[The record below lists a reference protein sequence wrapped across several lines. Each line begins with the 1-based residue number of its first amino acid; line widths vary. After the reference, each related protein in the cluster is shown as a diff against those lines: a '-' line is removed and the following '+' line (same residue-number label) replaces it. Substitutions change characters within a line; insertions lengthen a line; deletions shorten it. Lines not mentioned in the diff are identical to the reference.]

1 MKISYISLGC
11 AKNQVDFEYLIG
23 ELSADGFSAE
33 SDVSQ
38 CDAVIIN
45 TCGFIAPAVKEA
57 VDNILDA
64 AASAPAEAK
73 IIVTGCMAE
82 RYKDELKNELPE
94 IDFIAGVGQLSLAA
108 DYLRKEAG
116 VAKSQIKGIKR
127 VLTNN
132 PYFAYIKISEGCDS
146 KCSFCTIPS
155 IRGKLKSRPSDEILE
170 ECRFLAGEGVKE
182 FIIVSQDTASYGDD
196 FDNKNENITTLLEKL
211 TSLFPKIYFRLLYLN
226 PEGVTDELINMVAE
240 KKNIVKYFEV
250 PVQHASDKILKAM
263 NRRSNSKTINAV
275 FDKIRQ
281 TVPEA
286 IIRTTFIVGFP
297 GETEEDFDILYK
309 FIETKKPDFVGFFP
323 YYKEDGTKAALLSG
337 EVDLKTMKSRV
348 KALQT
353 LQKKNTV
360 ARLKEMKKVEHICF
374 MEQPNEDFE
383 FILEG
388 RALFQAP
395 DIDGKLYITDGVASN
410 AVGPY
415 RFVINKIA
423 YPDVYGEIIGEAE
436 NV

>member
-33 SDVSQ
+33 SDVSK

-82 RYKDELKNELPE
+82 RYKDELKNEMPE
-94 IDFIAGVGQLSLAA
+94 IDFIAGVGKLSLAA
-108 DYLRKEAG
+108 DYLRREAG
-116 VAKSQIKGIKR
+116 VAKSQKKGLKR

-155 IRGKLKSRPSDEILE
+155 IRGKLKSRPSDDILE
-170 ECRFLAGEGVKE
+170 ECRFLAEDGVKE
-182 FIIVSQDTASYGDD
+182 FIIVSQDTASYGND
-196 FDNKNENITTLLEKL
+196 FDNKNENIATLLEKL
-211 TSLFPKIYFRLLYLN
+211 TSKFPKIYFRLLYLN
-226 PEGVTDELINMVAE
+226 PEGVTDELIKLVAE
-240 KKNIVKYFEV
+240 KDNIVKYFEV

-275 FDKIRQ
+275 FDKIRKI
-281 TVPEA
+281 VPEA

-323 YYKEDGTKAALLSG
+323 YYKEDGTKAALLNN
-337 EVDLKTMKSRV
+337 EVDLKTIKTRV
-348 KALQT
+348 KSLQT

-360 ARLKEMKKVEHICF
+360 ARLKEMKKTEHVCF
-374 MEQPNEDFE
+374 MEKPNDDFD

-395 DIDGKLYITDGVASN
+395 DIDGKLYITEGVASN
-410 AVGPY
+410 DAGPY
-415 RFVINKIA
+415 KFVINKIA
-423 YPDVYGEIIGEAE
+423 YPDVYGKIIGEAD